1 MHINLTRTF
10 VLRVYINIVE
20 NGHIARFFYVVYT
33 YRLLFYFLPNF
44 IVSIF
49 FTGYTPWLERLKDD
63 KTLRKPCGFADRYY
77 NINYESMR

>member
-10 VLRVYINIVE
+10 VFKGLYNIVE

-49 FTGYTPWLERLKDD
+49 LLDTHRRWSD
-63 KTLRKPCGFADRYY
+63 
-77 NINYESMR
+77 